1 VTAPGFVALWRWRT
15 PMAVLLLLAA
25 GPIDADA
32 QIWIGSDAPQRGS
45 VEISG
50 GVVALGGFDMGSR
63 DAEETRNINTGTG
76 SFTLFTADS
85 RIGAAPGAQLR
96 VGVYLSKAISIET
109 GVQYARPTLSS
120 TLTSDAEDA
129 PDLTAEETTTR
140 YLFEGS
146 LVLHLTRMLF
156 AGGRGVPFL
165 SGGGGY
171 LRELHERNE
180 YIETGREYHATA
192 GLKVWFGRTPRVG
205 LRVDA
210 GASIRDG
217 GADFR
222 SGRRTVPTAG
232 VSLAYL
238 F

>member
-1 VTAPGFVALWRWRT
+1 
-15 PMAVLLLLAA
+15 
-25 GPIDADA
+25 
-32 QIWIGSDAPQRGS
+32 
-45 VEISG
+45 
-50 GVVALGGFDMGSR
+50 
-63 DAEETRNINTGTG
+63 
-76 SFTLFTADS
+76 
-85 RIGAAPGAQLR
+85 
-96 VGVYLSKAISIET
+96 VYLSKAISIEA
-109 GVQYARPTLSS
+109 GLQYARPTLSS

-129 PDLTAEETTTR
+129 PDLTAVETITR
-140 YLFEGS
+140 YMVDGS
-146 LVLHLTRMLF
+146 LVLHLTGLSF

-180 YIETGREYHATA
+180 FIETGREYHSSA
-192 GLKVWFGRTPRVG
+192 GLNLWFGRTPRLG

-232 VSLAYL
+232 FSLAYL

>member
-1 VTAPGFVALWRWRT
+1 VTAAGFAALWRRRA
-15 PMAVLLLLAA
+15 PVAVLVLLALWPA
-25 GPIDADA
+25 DADA
-32 QIWIGSDAPQRGS
+32 QTWMGSDAPQRGS

-50 GVVALGGFDMGSR
+50 GVVAFGGFDLGSR
-63 DAEETRNINTGTG
+63 NAEETRNINTGTG

-85 RIGAAPGAQLR
+85 RVGAAPGAQFR
-96 VGVYLSKAISIET
+96 VGVYLSKAISIEA
-109 GVQYARPTLSS
+109 GLQYGRPTLSS
-120 TLTSDAEDA
+120 RLTSDAEDA

-140 YLFEGS
+140 YLVDGS
-146 LVLHLTRMLF
+146 LVLHLTRLSF
-156 AGGRGVPFL
+156 GGGRAVPFV

-171 LRELHERNE
+171 LRELHEQNE
-180 YIETGREYHATA
+180 YVETGSEYHATA
-192 GLKVWFGRTPRVG
+192 GLKLWFGRTPRVG

-232 VSLAYL
+232 FSLAYL